1 MEVAAHIQCHRRPK
15 RNQGKVFVYGKS
27 NKDTCSDDK
36 SGTEIRKGQK
46 NSENSR

>member
-1 MEVAAHIQCHRRPK
+1 MEVAAHIQCHTRPK

-36 SGTEIRKGQK
+36 SGTEIRKC
-46 NSENSR
+46 